1 MKIKLNRFN
10 VNLLNKYI
18 FCIFNTKGSFT
29 KTDYDLNNQVH
40 SLTSIKCQV
49 GNLISTTL
57 LKIGQKKICI
67 SHGTDLIT
75 TKDTSNNASH
85 KIFMIT
91 GSTAFLKTWPIT
103 PINTLKRCSML

>member
-75 TKDTSNNASH
+75 TKDTSNNATVIRYS
-85 KIFMIT
+85 
-91 GSTAFLKTWPIT
+91 
-103 PINTLKRCSML
+103 